1 MHISLYI
8 GWDVEML
15 TYEKLSKKPGMFR
28 TFTGLT
34 PEEFD
39 KIYAQLEQQYPLYE
53 QKRLTQK
60 KRKRAIGAG
69 RPFKLSLKERMLM
82 LLMYYRLYIT
92 YALIGYLFDL
102 DQSNVYRNIALIE
115 PVLKTC
121 IPIPENMTKRA
132 RKIGTI
138 EELLELFPE
147 MKAFID
153 ATEQEIPRPKN
164 KRRQKNY
171 YSGKKKK
178 HTVKTQIMVNKKG
191 VILHKTKHQN
201 GKKHDYHV
209 FKEKGPPPIPSDVEI
224 GVDLGYLGIEKD
236 YPDMNVKIPVKKP
249 KCKELTSK
257 EKRYNKKLRK
267 ERVVVEHT
275 ISRMKKFRIMR
286 EEFRNSLTRY
296 DRMTSIVCGLV
307 NFTAL
312 AE

>member
-1 MHISLYI
+1 
-8 GWDVEML
+8 ML
-15 TYEKLSKKPGMFR
+15 TYEKLSRRPGMFH
-28 TFTGLT
+28 TFTGLA

-39 KIYAQLEQQYPLYE
+39 KIYAQLEQQYPRYE

-60 KRKRAIGAG
+60 KRKRAVGAG
-69 RPFKLSLKERMLM
+69 RPFKLPLKERMLM

-92 YALIGYLFDL
+92 YSLLEYIFDL
-102 DQSNVYRNIALIE
+102 NQSNVYRDIALVE

-121 IPIPENMTKRA
+121 IPIPEKMTKRT

-164 KRRQKNY
+164 KRRRKNY
-171 YSGKKKK
+171 YSGKKKR

-191 VILHKTKHQN
+191 VILHKTKHRN

-209 FKEKGPPPIPSDVEI
+209 FKKKGPPPVPPDVEI

-236 YPDMNVKIPVKKP
+236 YPDMKVKIPVKKP
-249 KCKELTSK
+249 KRKELTK
-257 EKRYNKKLRK
+257 KQKRQNKKLRR

-275 ISRMKKFRIMR
+275 ISRMKKYRIMG
-286 EEFRNSLTRY
+286 EEFRNRLKRY
-296 DRMTSIVCGLV
+296 DSMTSIVCGLV
-307 NFTAL
+307 NFTVPSK
-312 AE
+312 

>member
-1 MHISLYI
+1 
-8 GWDVEML
+8 ML
-15 TYEKLSKKPGMFR
+15 TYEKLSRKPGMFH
-28 TFTGLT
+28 TFTGLNT
-34 PEEFD
+34 EEFD
-39 KIYAQLEQQYPLYE
+39 KIYKQLEQRYPWYE
-53 QKRLTQK
+53 KKRLTQK

-69 RPFKLSLKERMLM
+69 RPFKLPLKERMLM

-92 YALIGYLFDL
+92 YSLLEYVFDL
-102 DQSNVYRNIALIE
+102 NQSNVCRDIALVE

-121 IPIPENMTKRA
+121 IPIPEKMTKKTQ
-132 RKIGTI
+132 KIGTI

-164 KRRQKNY
+164 KRRRKNY

-191 VILHKTKHQN
+191 VILHKTKHRN
-201 GKKHDYHV
+201 GKKHDYDM
-209 FKEKGPPPIPSDVEI
+209 FKKKGPPPIPPEVET

-236 YPDMNVKIPVKKP
+236 YPDMKVKIPIKKP
-249 KCKELTSK
+249 KGKKLTK
-257 EKRYNKKLRK
+257 KQKRQNKKLRK

-275 ISRMKKFRIMR
+275 ISRMKKFRIMG
-286 EEFRNSLTRY
+286 EEFRNKLTRY

-307 NFTAL
+307 NFNVIDH
-312 AE
+312 